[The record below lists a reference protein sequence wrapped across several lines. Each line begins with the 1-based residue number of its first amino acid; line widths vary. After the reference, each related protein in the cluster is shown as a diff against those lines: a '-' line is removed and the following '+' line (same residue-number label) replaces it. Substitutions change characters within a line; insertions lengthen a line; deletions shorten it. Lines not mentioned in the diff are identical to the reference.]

1 MDAKIADP
9 SNAGP
14 RSARASRPAR
24 CAVWLAAVVL
34 AYLVCALFL
43 PIVSFEFVN
52 LDVPQQVIEN
62 PHIRGLTS
70 ENVRHILSTW
80 CIASYYPVRTLTY
93 AVDYQLRGLDPG
105 GFKRTNGL
113 IHVGNVLLVFWLI
126 LRLFRHPMAV
136 DGSAGPWWDVAVAAI
151 PAGIFAVH
159 PVVVEPVAWVPG
171 REELLMTLGA
181 LGCIHFFLTARRL
194 GEVGGRRRAAVASHV
209 LATLCCVLACLSNA
223 VAAVIPLLI
232 TAWDLLTLE
241 GRKLKRILCGTS
253 FLWMV
258 GAATILIKK
267 AGDSLHPRPAPME
280 MFSIQQPM
288 VVLHVYWLNLKTL
301 VWPKNLTVD
310 YPRVKPQSFLDQGVV
325 LGVIAVGLTCA
336 VLWSVRRRRLA
347 FFGLAWFGLALAP
360 TSQIMPHHI
369 DRADRFLYLPLVGLA
384 VAAAMLLR
392 PLNGAVKKRAAVTV
406 VGVLGLTVPL
416 LHVVSA
422 RHLPVWRDGVTL
434 WENCLR
440 LDPYNAFAHSCLAD
454 NLSEKE
460 QFDRAIPHYE
470 RALEL
475 GADDYRTLHNFA
487 MRLAVSHKEEWR
499 DYERAIRLA
508 RRGCEVTE
516 WKDPKLRRAL
526 ATAHMNFATA
536 LKQDG
541 RVEEAIHQYREAI
554 EADPTY
560 EVAMFNLAILLVT
573 RGDEELRR
581 PDEAFRLIE
590 QARAVVGEFD
600 ALQLRIIGDVY
611 AEAGQFDKAIAVLEE
626 AIFLTEAVGMTQWTD
641 ELRKRLE
648 LCRKGVSPLSR
659 DN

>member
-1 MDAKIADP
+1 MGAKIADP
-9 SNAGP
+9 LKTGA
-14 RSARASRPAR
+14 RSARWPA
-24 CAVWLAAVVL
+24 CLAAIVL
-34 AYLVCALFL
+34 VYLVSALFL

-52 LDVPQQVIEN
+52 LDVPYQVIEN
-62 PHIRGLTS
+62 PHIRGLTG
-70 ENVRHILSTW
+70 ENVRHILTTW

-113 IHVGNVLLVFWLI
+113 LHLVNVLLVFWLI

-136 DGSAGPWWDVAVAAI
+136 DGSAGPWWDVAAAAI

-159 PVVVEPVAWVPG
+159 PVVVEPVTWVPG
-171 REELLMTLGA
+171 REELLMTLGS
-181 LGCIHFFLTARRL
+181 LGCFHFHVTARRL
-194 GEVGGRRRAAVASHV
+194 GEVGGRRRAALVCHA
-209 LATLCCVLACLSNA
+209 LATLCCVAACLSNA

-241 GRKLKRILCGTS
+241 GRKWRRILCGTS
-253 FLWMV
+253 LLWVV
-258 GAATILIKK
+258 GVATILVKK
-267 AGDSLHPRPAPME
+267 AGDSIHPRPE
-280 MFSIQQPM
+280 LIEGFSIQRPM
-288 VVLHVYWLNLKTL
+288 IVLHVYWLNLKTL
-301 VWPKNLTVD
+301 LWPHDLTID
-310 YPRVKPQSFLDQGVV
+310 YPRVKPQSFFDQGVI

-336 VLWSVRRRRLA
+336 VLWGLRRRRLA
-347 FFGLAWFGLALAP
+347 FFGLVWFGLALGP

-369 DRADRFLYLPLVGLA
+369 DRADRFLYLPMVGLA
-384 VAAAMLLR
+384 VAAAMLVR
-392 PLNGAVKKRAAVTV
+392 PLKDVLKSRAAVLAV
-406 VGVLGLTVPL
+406 VGALGLTPLL
-416 LHVVSA
+416 LHVLSA

-440 LDPYNAFAHSCLAD
+440 LDPHNGFAHSCLAD

-475 GADDYRTLHNFA
+475 GAGDHRTLHNFA

-499 DYERAIRLA
+499 DYERAVRLA

-536 LKQDG
+536 LKQDA
-541 RVEEAIHQYREAI
+541 RIEQAIDQYREAVK
-554 EADPTY
+554 ADPTY
-560 EVAMFNLAILLVT
+560 EVAMFNLALLLVT
-573 RGDEELRR
+573 CGDEEFRR
-581 PDEAFRLIE
+581 PDEAMRLVE

-600 ALQLRIIGDVY
+600 ALQLRIVGDVY
-611 AEAGQFDKAIAVLEE
+611 AEAGQFDKAIIALED
-626 AIFLTEAVGMTQWTD
+626 AIFLTEAVGMTQWTN
-641 ELRKRLE
+641 ELRRRLE
-648 LCRKGVSPLSR
+648 LCRKGIRPSSL
-659 DN
+659 DD